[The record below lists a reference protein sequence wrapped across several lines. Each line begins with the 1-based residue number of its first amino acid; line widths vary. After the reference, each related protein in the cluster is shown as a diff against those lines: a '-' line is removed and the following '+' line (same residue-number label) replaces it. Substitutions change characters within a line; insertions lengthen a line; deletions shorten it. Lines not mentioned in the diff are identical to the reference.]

1 MVEITDEDTARVWLE
16 NQSHQVQVCFAAR
29 AALRGLPG
37 LGHAQDAT
45 INDLTF
51 VSVRAI
57 LTSAVAAKMPTADM
71 KERANSAA
79 YSARSAADSAASD
92 DASSLDTAPD
102 PTVIFD
108 VSLWPE
114 QNIPTG
120 LAENLQICATSSTT
134 IQWSG
139 TFGSGG
145 TMDF

>member
-1 MVEITDEDTARVWLE
+1 MVEITDEDSARVWLE
-16 NQSHQVQVCFAAR
+16 NQSHQVRVCFAAR

-37 LGHAQDAT
+37 LRDRQDAT
-45 INDLTF
+45 IGDLAF

-57 LTSAVAAKMPTADM
+57 LISAVAAEMPTADM
-71 KERANSAA
+71 KERANSAT
-79 YSARSAADSAASD
+79 YSARSAASD